1 MMRCFNLIE
10 VYNKNIAIFF
20 ALKKGSQVLL
30 YEVCPN
36 RLNRGEEDGLGVYR
50 IYELVFES

>member
-1 MMRCFNLIE
+1 ME

-20 ALKKGSQVLL
+20 ALKEGSQVLL

-36 RLNRGEEDGLGVYR
+36 RLNRGKEDGLCVYR
-50 IYELVFES
+50 TYELVFES